1 MNTKLKQYSETW
13 LDWAIKIIFLLSV
26 SIMMIF
32 LLSWPFPRTS
42 QFQLE
47 PGQVAPSN
55 IVAPSTIV
63 YESTLET
70 QRARMRAAQAV
81 ELQYDIPEGR
91 IRRQQVD
98 RSREILEFISI
109 VRNDVYATSELQT
122 DYLSAIPDLN
132 LRQEIILG
140 ILNASDEQWADVV
153 TEVPLALGRVLREE
167 IRDNESAV
175 ALSRRR
181 VPTLTDS
188 NLSEATGGIVVDLV
202 RNLIRPNSFLNEERT
217 EELRTEAYDNIP
229 AQLVRFE
236 QGEIILRAGD
246 IVTEESV
253 EALEQIGILQGE
265 WNWWVVGRA
274 FFFTIVLVTAVIG
287 ALSRLSPLVLES
299 NQIMALLTLASIV
312 WLLLAKFMI
321 IAHDWL
327 PYLYPLATLGMLI
340 AVLVNIRVGLIYTI
354 AFTFI
359 VLYLGTPNTFLAT
372 ILGLGSL
379 FGALILGRAER
390 LAAFLWAGFTI
401 ALSNLFILAAF
412 RAPFQELTT
421 SQLSQMILVISLNGG
436 LSASIALIGYF
447 FLGNV
452 FGITTSLQL
461 TELSRPT
468 HPLLRQLVLKS
479 PGTYN
484 HTIIVSNLAERAAA
498 AIGADA
504 LLTRVGAYYH
514 DIGKSVRPYFFIENK
529 ADGAENSHDKLDPL
543 TSAQIIISHVADGL
557 DLAQKYRLPT
567 RLQDFIREHH
577 GRTYVKYFYDQAVK
591 AAQEEGEI
599 VDESQFR
606 YPGPSPQSK
615 ETAILALADTCESAI
630 RAIKPATRTDMAN
643 LISKLIDDRVS
654 SGDLNQCNLTFK
666 ELQIVK
672 DIFVQVLQGVHH
684 PRIVYPDKAKPLTQ
698 NEAAETNQIALQEPK
713 QPTNPIEQPVFDP
726 TAPGT
731 EAGEPSS
738 DIAAPN
744 PLPGGVEQPA

>member
-1 MNTKLKQYSETW
+1 MITKLKQYSETW
-13 LDWAIKIIFLLSV
+13 LDWAIKIIFLLCV

-32 LLSWPFPRTS
+32 ILSWRFPRAS

-47 PGQVAPSN
+47 PGQVSPSN
-55 IVAPSTIV
+55 IVAPTTIV
-63 YESTLET
+63 YESVIET
-70 QRARMRAAQAV
+70 QRARIRAAQAV
-81 ELQYDIPEGR
+81 DQQYDIPEGR

-98 RSREILEFISI
+98 RSREILEFIST
-109 VRNDVYATSELQT
+109 VRHDIYATPELQT

-132 LRQEIILG
+132 LRQEVILE

-153 TEVPLALGRVLREE
+153 TEVPLTLGRVMREE
-167 IRDNESAV
+167 IRDNENAV
-175 ALSRRR
+175 ALARRR
-181 VPTLTDS
+181 VQTLTDS
-188 NLSEATGGIVVDLV
+188 NLSETTSEIVVDLV

-217 EELRTEAYDNIP
+217 EKLRKEAFDDIP
-229 AQLVRFE
+229 AQLVRYE
-236 QGEIILRAGD
+236 QGEMILRAGD

-287 ALSRLSPLVLES
+287 ALSRLYPLALQS
-299 NQIMALLTLASIV
+299 NQIAALLTLAAIV

-372 ILGLGSL
+372 ILGCLGSL

-390 LAAFLWAGFTI
+390 LAAFLWSGFAI
-401 ALSNLFILAAF
+401 ALSNLFIFAAF

-421 SQLSQMILVISLNGG
+421 SQLSQIILVMSLNGG

-529 ADGAENSHDKLDPL
+529 ADGAKNSHDKLDPL

-577 GRTYVKYFYDQAVK
+577 GKTYVQYFYNQALK
-591 AAQEEGEI
+591 AAREDEI
-599 VDESQFR
+599 VNESQFR
-606 YPGPSPQSK
+606 YPGPSPKSK

-643 LISKLIDDRVS
+643 LINKLIDDRVA
-654 SGDLNQCNLTFK
+654 SGDLNECDLTFK
-666 ELQIVK
+666 ELQTVK

-684 PRIVYPDKAKPLTQ
+684 PRIVYPDKAKPLTENQ
-698 NEAAETNQIALQEPK
+698 GAQTNEAELQAPQQPNEQIQ
-713 QPTNPIEQPVFDP
+713 QPMPNSLTPLIE
-726 TAPGT
+726 A
-731 EAGEPSS
+731 
-738 DIAAPN
+738 
-744 PLPGGVEQPA
+744 